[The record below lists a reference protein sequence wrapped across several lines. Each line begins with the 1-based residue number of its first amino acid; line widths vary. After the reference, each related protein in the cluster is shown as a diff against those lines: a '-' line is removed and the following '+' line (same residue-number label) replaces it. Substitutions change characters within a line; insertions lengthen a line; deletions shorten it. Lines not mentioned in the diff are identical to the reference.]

1 MAGTMQKWKVECE
14 DGFAVISSK
23 EHELVQHV
31 QQHVKDF
38 HQKVVSRE
46 DVMKMAKKTS

>member
-1 MAGTMQKWKVECE
+1 MASTMQKWKVECE
-14 DGFAVISSK
+14 DGFSVISAK

-31 QQHVKDF
+31 QQHVKEF
-38 HQKVVSRE
+38 HQKVVSKE

>member
-1 MAGTMQKWKVECE
+1 MAATMHKWKVECE
-14 DGFAVISSK
+14 DGFAVVSAK

-38 HQKVVSRE
+38 HNKVVSRE
-46 DVMKMAKKTS
+46 EVMKMAKQTS